1 MIHDRVDHLQIARLR
16 SRTIG
21 KARVQKHAG
30 AHRPEVDDRV
40 TAYAPAVVEDGEVV
54 RKREAVRCV
63 ILTVESISRVEW
75 EVTYRAGKIDRPV
88 FMRARPGAVR
98 ITVDPRTGEVSTDGD
113 GDYTTS
119 RSAAMQDEPEV
130 LTESWD
136 RVVGRTARAIEADP
150 PLDRRPWKT
159 GER

>member
-54 RKREAVRCV
+54 RKREQIRCV
-63 ILTVESISRVEW
+63 VVQVENENGAWLVH
-75 EVTYRAGKIDRPV
+75 YRAGGIERPV
-88 FMRARPGAVR
+88 YLTARPGGR
-98 ITVDPRTGEVSTDGD
+98 R
-113 GDYTTS
+113 GDYTLDE
-119 RSAAMQDEPEV
+119 RFAMRDEPEV
-130 LTESWD
+130 ITESWD
-136 RVVGRTARAIEADP
+136 RFVGRVGRVTEQPIFE
-150 PLDRRPWKT
+150 RRPWKQV
-159 GER
+159 ER